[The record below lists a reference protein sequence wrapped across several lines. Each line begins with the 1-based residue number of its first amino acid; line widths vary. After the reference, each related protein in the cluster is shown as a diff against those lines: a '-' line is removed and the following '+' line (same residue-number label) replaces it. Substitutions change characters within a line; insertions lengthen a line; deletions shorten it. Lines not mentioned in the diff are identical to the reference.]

1 MLAVKTSPCMKKWK
15 DISKLPVICKKECSK
30 KDKCIDAPFNSY
42 KPEWIEADQLKEN
55 DLILY
60 PRVKEHYEEVV
71 YDLLDY
77 AKNDDYLKYDE
88 NSIWYEIGTNK
99 LVTTKINRFIRLDND
114 LCKLY
119 GYFIAEGW
127 SSINSECRTYK
138 FGFGFNKKETKY
150 IEEVQ
155 TLVENIFG
163 IQGYVYKH
171 KTKESASVEF
181 NSKVICEFFRN
192 QCNKGANNK
201 IIPYDVML
209 KASNED
215 LKALISNM
223 FRGDGSYSDIEC
235 KSSSFRIKY
244 TTTSIELTRQLR
256 MALSRLGYWATFK
269 TREKQEEHMHDEYS
283 VLVSGK
289 QLLRWNDDFKDYQI
303 PIRTQK
309 FYRNDSFYMDDDYF
323 YIKIKSTRKEQYK
336 GRVYDISVPGDTSY
350 VANSMAVHNS
360 AAGSIVA
367 YTLGITKIDPIQ
379 YSLIFE
385 RFLNPE
391 RVSMP
396 D

>member
-1 MLAVKTSPCMKKWK
+1 
-15 DISKLPVICKKECSK
+15 
-30 KDKCIDAPFNSY
+30 
-42 KPEWIEADQLKEN
+42 
-55 DLILY
+55 
-60 PRVKEHYEEVV
+60 
-71 YDLLDY
+71 
-77 AKNDDYLKYDE
+77 
-88 NSIWYEIGTNK
+88 
-99 LVTTKINRFIRLDND
+99 
-114 LCKLY
+114 
-119 GYFIAEGW
+119 
-127 SSINSECRTYK
+127 
-138 FGFGFNKKETKY
+138 
-150 IEEVQ
+150 
-155 TLVENIFG
+155 
-163 IQGYVYKH
+163 
-171 KTKESASVEF
+171 
-181 NSKVICEFFRN
+181 
-192 QCNKGANNK
+192 
-201 IIPYDVML
+201 
-209 KASNED
+209 
-215 LKALISNM
+215 
-223 FRGDGSYSDIEC
+223 
-235 KSSSFRIKY
+235 
-244 TTTSIELTRQLR
+244 